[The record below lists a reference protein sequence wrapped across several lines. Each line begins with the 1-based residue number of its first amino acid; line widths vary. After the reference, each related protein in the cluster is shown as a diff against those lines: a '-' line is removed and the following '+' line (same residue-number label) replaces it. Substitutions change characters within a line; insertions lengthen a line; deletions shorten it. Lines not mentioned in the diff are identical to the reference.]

1 MNKVLVSLLLTLG
14 LTGVAQAAGDAEAGQ
29 GKVAVCGACHGADGN
44 SPAPNFPKLAGQGE
58 RYLLK
63 QLHDIKSGA
72 RPVVEMTGMLDN
84 LSEQDMA
91 DIAAYF
97 SSQKMSVGAADPKLV
112 ERGEALFRGGKLE
125 EGMPSCIG
133 CHSPNGAG
141 LAAAGFPHLGGQ
153 HAQYVAKQ
161 LTDFREGNRTNDGDA
176 MIMRAIAAKPDIL
189 LMDEPFS
196 ALDPLARA
204 SLQETVSLIHK
215 KLGTTIVFVTHDMN
229 EAAKLACR
237 IGVMHQGRLVQVDT
251 PQDIQNHPADDY
263 VRSLFGAAQ
272 PENTISADKVINLY
286 RRLDADGK
294 ARVREYWAQ
303 NRMDV

>member
-63 QLHDIKSGA
+63 QLHDIKSGN
-72 RPVVEMTGMLDN
+72 RQVVEMTGMLDN
-84 LSEQDMA
+84 LSDQDMA

-112 ERGEALFRGGKLE
+112 KRGEALFRGGKLE

-176 MIMRAIAAKPDIL
+176 MIMRAIAAKLSNKDI
-189 LMDEPFS
+189 E
-196 ALDPLARA
+196 A
-204 SLQETVSLIHK
+204 VSSFI
-215 KLGTTIVFVTHDMN
+215 
-229 EAAKLACR
+229 
-237 IGVMHQGRLVQVDT
+237 QGL
-251 PQDIQNHPADDY
+251 H
-263 VRSLFGAAQ
+263 
-272 PENTISADKVINLY
+272 
-286 RRLDADGK
+286 
-294 ARVREYWAQ
+294 
-303 NRMDV
+303 